1 MATSSLVRRV
11 RTPATPKKGRLR
23 PPGRRTGYAY
33 IAPFFVLFLAFS
45 LYPWL
50 DTAWVS
56 LHDVRLT
63 TYQDQTWIG
72 LDNYRNLLS
81 NKFFWNAFANTVTI
95 GIISTVPQLCMALGI
110 AHLLNYR
117 MRGRTFFRVAMLM
130 PYATSLAAATVIF
143 LELFN
148 NDTGIINWTLQSL
161 HLPAVDWQGSKWP
174 SQIAVS
180 TIVTWRWTG
189 YNALIYLAGMQS
201 IDTALYEAAAIDGA
215 SRWGQFRHVT
225 LPGLRPTIVFTIVVS
240 TIGAAQLFGEPLL
253 YDPTG
258 QPNGG
263 GSNQYQTLGLLMYQQ
278 GWTNDRLGL
287 VNWFL
292 HLVHLP
298 AVDWQG
304 SKWPAQIAV
313 STIVTW
319 RWTGYNAL
327 IYLAGMQSIDS
338 TLYEAAAVDG
348 AGRWRQFLHVT
359 LPGLRPT
366 ILFTIVVST
375 IGATQLFGEPLL
387 YHSGKADG
395 GTEGQ
400 YQTLGVLMYQQG
412 WVNDRL
418 GLASATAWTMFVI
431 IVIAV
436 AVNLLVARYRTR
448 GGLR

>member
-1 MATSSLVRRV
+1 MTISHREHPQPTRLSALDEPPAEDRTGRRGRRPARAPRV
-11 RTPATPKKGRLR
+11 RS
-23 PPGRRTGYAY
+23 GRRLPGQRIGYVY
-33 IAPFFVLFLAFS
+33 VLPFFLVFAAFS
-45 LYPWL
+45 IYPWL

-56 LHDVRLT
+56 LHEVRLS
-63 TYQDQTWIG
+63 TYDQQTWVG
-72 LDNYRNLLS
+72 LDNYRDLFTNP
-81 NKFFWNAFANTVTI
+81 FFWNAFRNTVTI
-95 GIISTVPQLCMALGI
+95 GVISTVPQLCMALGI
-110 AHLLNYR
+110 AHLLNYKL
-117 MRGRTFFRVAMLM
+117 RGRTFFRIAILM

-143 LELFN
+143 LELF
-148 NDTGIINWTLQSL
+148 DT
-161 HLPAVDWQGSKWP
+161 
-174 SQIAVS
+174 
-180 TIVTWRWTG
+180 
-189 YNALIYLAGMQS
+189 
-201 IDTALYEAAAIDGA
+201 
-215 SRWGQFRHVT
+215 
-225 LPGLRPTIVFTIVVS
+225 
-240 TIGAAQLFGEPLL
+240 
-253 YDPTG
+253 
-258 QPNGG
+258 
-263 GSNQYQTLGLLMYQQ
+263 
-278 GWTNDRLGL
+278 RLGL

-313 STIVTW
+313 SSIVIW

-327 IYLAGMQSIDS
+327 IYLAGMQAIDG

-348 AGRWRQFLHVT
+348 ASRWRQFVHVT

-395 GTEGQ
+395 GTQGQ

-431 IVIAV
+431 IVLAV
-436 AVNLLVARYRTR
+436 AVNLGLARYRNR
-448 GGLR
+448 EVPR